1 LGFLDPSRGQQTGES
16 WVTEALQG
24 FLVEC
29 DRFGNS
35 VAAPGVDDPD
45 LPGNELD
52 TVEPQLEVAV
62 SVKPV

>member
-1 LGFLDPSRGQQTGES
+1 M
-16 WVTEALQG
+16 
-24 FLVEC
+24 EC